1 MIRLFQRNN
10 SSQGTDRVKLIA
22 DIGSTCSQ
30 KTNVYTIHT
39 VLNSVYLLQFVCA
52 RTLM

>member
-1 MIRLFQRNN
+1 MILLFQRNN

-30 KTNVYTIHT
+30 KKTNVYTLYWT
-39 VLNSVYLLQFVCA
+39 VCICCSLFVPEP
-52 RTLM
+52 